1 MPQRDYQR
9 LGGWL
14 LFFTVTLSF
23 GLGMNVISLLQ
34 ILTSGVQLDPVGT
47 TLTVACMVAQGA
59 LIYQVVGR
67 RPSYWQVL
75 IVLVVLLTILDLF
88 LLMRMEDPV
97 VFVPTVFLDILR
109 NVIWLLYFRRSRRVA
124 VYFGKNNGFGM
135 SGEARVC
142 PRCGNSVSEDALF
155 CGRCGSPLR

>member
-14 LFFTVTLSF
+14 FVLYRYSELRLGNERDLS
-23 GLGMNVISLLQ
+23 LQ

-88 LLMRMEDPV
+88 TSDAHGRSGCFCTDRFSGYSSQCDLAF
-97 VFVPTVFLDILR
+97 VF
-109 NVIWLLYFRRSRRVA
+109 S
-124 VYFGKNNGFGM
+124 
-135 SGEARVC
+135 
-142 PRCGNSVSEDALF
+142 ALPA
-155 CGRCGSPLR
+155 GRCLFREKQWL

>member
-1 MPQRDYQR
+1 MAFVLYRYSELR
-9 LGGWL
+9 LGNERD
-14 LFFTVTLSF
+14 LSF
-23 GLGMNVISLLQ
+23 ADTHFGCAAGPCGNDADRGLHG
-34 ILTSGVQLDPVGT
+34 
-47 TLTVACMVAQGA
+47 GA
-59 LIYQVVGR
+59 VGR

-88 LLMRMEDPV
+88 LLIRMEDPI

-135 SGEARVC
+135 SGGARVC
-142 PRCGNSVSEDALF
+142 PRCGNPVSEDALF

>member
-1 MPQRDYQR
+1 
-9 LGGWL
+9 
-14 LFFTVTLSF
+14 
-23 GLGMNVISLLQ
+23 MNVISLLQ

-88 LLMRMEDPV
+88 LLIRMEDPV

-109 NVIWLLYFRRSRRVA
+109 NVIWLCLLYTSRCV
-124 VYFGKNNGFGM
+124 
-135 SGEARVC
+135 
-142 PRCGNSVSEDALF
+142 
-155 CGRCGSPLR
+155 